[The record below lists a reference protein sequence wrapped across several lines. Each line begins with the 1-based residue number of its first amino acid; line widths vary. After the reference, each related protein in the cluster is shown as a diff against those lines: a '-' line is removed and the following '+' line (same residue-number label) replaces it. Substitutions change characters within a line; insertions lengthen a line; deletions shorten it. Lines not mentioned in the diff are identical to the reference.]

1 MAKRKKKYWL
11 ILGWLV
17 FLIYV
22 FVAARP
28 IREEN
33 ILVPRWLS
41 SPESNILINLGGSA
55 PEDGVIIP
63 FRIGN
68 RFGYLEDNGSFI
80 LNEVQEEGNLSFSPY
95 GWSEYGTLPSS
106 IDILDHNSRILTS
119 ISNPRGFPLFLDN
132 RIFIIGNE
140 QNSLSALNSRGETTW
155 TYDFPAPLTCIDAA
169 SGFVLAGLLD
179 GAVELLDAAGS
190 QIYSFEPGGSRL
202 AVVLGC
208 AISQDGSMIGIVS
221 GIDNQRFLALE
232 LSGDTYRVVYHEF
245 LSAGFRR
252 AVHIRFIHNDSMIA
266 FEREGGIGIYDT
278 VSRSTVTLPLEGE
291 IMAMDTGDNKYLFAI
306 LSQEENLKRLVG
318 IKLPDLVFINAP
330 FRSKNIY
337 LFRRNTKVYLGGDM
351 SLASFELGKK

>member
-1 MAKRKKKYWL
+1 MVKRKKKYWL

-17 FLIYV
+17 FIIYV

-33 ILVPRWLS
+33 ILIPRWLS
-41 SPESNILINLGGSA
+41 SPEANFLINLGGSA
-55 PEDGVIIP
+55 PEDEAIIP
-63 FRIGN
+63 FRLGN
-68 RFGYLEDNGSFI
+68 RFGYVKDNGSFI
-80 LNEVQEEGNLSFSPY
+80 LNKVQDEGYLSFSPY
-95 GWSEYGTLPSS
+95 GWSEFGALPAS
-106 IDILDHNSRILTS
+106 IEILDHLRRPLMTIP
-119 ISNPRGFPLFLDN
+119 NPRGFPLFLDN

-140 QNSLSALNSRGETTW
+140 QNSLSALSSRGEITW
-155 TYDFPAPLTCIDAA
+155 TYDFPAPITCIDAS

-179 GAVELLDAAGS
+179 GAVEILDAKGS

-208 AISQDGSMIGIVS
+208 AISKDGSMLGIIS

-245 LSAGFRR
+245 LSTGFRR
-252 AVHIRFIHNDSMIA
+252 AVHIRFVDNDSMIA
-266 FEREGGIGIYDT
+266 FEREGGISIYDT
-278 VSRSTVTLPLEGE
+278 VSRSTVLLPLEGE
-291 IMAMDTGDNKYLFAI
+291 IMAMDTGDDKYLFAI

-318 IKLPDLVFINAP
+318 IRLPGVVYINAP
-330 FRSKNIY
+330 FRSNNVFLY
-337 LFRRNTKVYLGGDM
+337 RRNAKVYLGGDM